1 MTDRDIE
8 KLLQNFGQTLA
19 DDGEAIGLALALSK
33 KDAKN
38 VAMSCYA
45 SPFEM
50 GYMISKAVESIVGTF
65 ESQEEMDD
73 FTRGLVETI
82 KFINRQRGISKRLH

>member
-8 KLLQNFGQTLA
+8 KLLRDFGQTLA

-50 GYMISKAVESIVGTF
+50 GYMISKAVESIVGSF
-65 ESQEEMDD
+65 ETQEEMDD
-73 FTRGLVETI
+73 FSRGLVETI

>member
-8 KLLQNFGQTLA
+8 KLLRDFGQTLA
-19 DDGEAIGLALALSK
+19 DDGEVIGLALALSK

-50 GYMISKAVESIVGTF
+50 GYMISKAVESIVGSF
-65 ESQEEMDD
+65 ETQEEMDD
-73 FTRGLVETI
+73 FSRGLVETI